1 MKLMKTLIKI
11 IAISLSLVPTVAS
24 AEKLSLDQL
33 SVYLNDLAS
42 AKGGFTQ
49 VNPDNTLS
57 KGNFMIKRP
66 GRMRFEYAKPNPAL
80 VVASTGQIAIF
91 DKKSTA
97 GPQGFPLGKSP
108 LAIILKKNVN
118 LRASGLIVSHVA
130 EGPLTKI
137 IAQDPKHPDY
147 GNIQLVFTADPV
159 ELRQWIV
166 TDQSGQKTTVI
177 LGDLDKS
184 VYLPESLFDIDK
196 IAVNLGQIS
205 DK

>member
-1 MKLMKTLIKI
+1 MKLLIKI
-11 IAISLSLVPTVAS
+11 IATSLCLVPTVAS

-33 SVYLNDLAS
+33 SVYLNDLVS

-66 GRMRFEYAKPNPAL
+66 GRMRFEYAQPNPAL
-80 VVASTGQIAIF
+80 VVASSGQIAIF

-108 LAIILKKNVN
+108 LAIILKKDVN
-118 LRASGLIVSHVA
+118 LRTSGLIVSHVE
-130 EGPLTKI
+130 EGPLTKV
-137 IAQDPKHPDY
+137 IAQDPNHPDY
-147 GNIQLVFTADPV
+147 GKIQLVFTAEPV

-184 VYLPESLFDIDK
+184 VYLPASLFDIDQ
-196 IAVNLGQIS
+196 IAVDLGQTS
-205 DK
+205 DR